1 MFVIT
6 GKIGK
11 EICSIRCDYSIE
23 DIHKKRKD
31 TDTVF
36 ISGKLVFAGDKI
48 AIEKMLKENTIDH
61 GYVGVVPSGC
71 EFRDN
76 YLSGELSAAE
86 LIYSYVFDAVISIED
101 NWEWKNAPKG
111 VVF

>member
-11 EICSIRCDYSIE
+11 EVYAIRCDYSIE
-23 DIHKKRKD
+23 NIHKKRKD

-36 ISGKLVFAGDKI
+36 LYGNLVFAGNQTVIDK
-48 AIEKMLKENTIDH
+48 MCKENTIDH
-61 GYVGVVPSGC
+61 GYLGLAPSEC

-76 YLSGELSAAE
+76 YLSGELSAYA
-86 LIYSYVFDAVISIED
+86 LIYNYVFDSVISTED
-101 NWEWKNAPKG
+101 NWKWKKFSKR
-111 VVF
+111 VLF

>member
-11 EICSIRCDYSIE
+11 EICSIRSDTIE
-23 DIHKKRKD
+23 NIQKKHKD

-36 ISGKLVFAGDKI
+36 IFGKLAFAGDKI

-61 GYVGVVPSGC
+61 GYLGLVPSGR

-76 YLSGELSAAE
+76 YLSGAFSACQ
-86 LIYSYVFDAVISIED
+86 LIYSYVFDTVISSED
-101 NWEWKNAPKG
+101 NWKHSKK
-111 VVF
+111 VVY